1 MKGGDDMSEERCADF
16 RPETCEKIKDALC
29 AILEGTCSRVDI
41 SKNVKVYECK
51 NVIRIDL
58 KITASPEDF

>member
-1 MKGGDDMSEERCADF
+1 MNENKYADF
-16 RPETCEKIKDALC
+16 SIDTRKKIEEALLC
-29 AILEGTCSRVDI
+29 ILNGTCSRVDI

-58 KITASPEDF
+58 KITKSPEDF

>member
-1 MKGGDDMSEERCADF
+1 MAGVQCVDFSED
-16 RPETCEKIKDALC
+16 TCKKINEAIGS
-29 AILEGTCSRVDI
+29 ILEGTCSRVDI

-58 KITASPEDF
+58 KRYEVK